1 MNAATSEG
9 TQTYLNARAG
19 EGVAHE
25 HFRRVEDLWL
35 SSVGFGTY
43 LGHHDEATDELY
55 RGAIVRAVESGCN
68 VVDTAINYRCQHSER
83 SIAEAIRDLA
93 KKGIGR
99 DQIVISTKGGF
110 IPFDGQPA
118 ANPADYLQKTY
129 FSTGVLDPAD
139 VVEGAHAMT
148 PHYLADQLDRSLS
161 NLGMETIDI
170 YYLHNPETQLA
181 EVPRDEFNQRLRAA
195 FEFLEKAAADGKIRF
210 YGTATWNAYREH
222 PEAQD
227 YLSLQDVVGLAR
239 EVGGDKHRLRFI
251 QLPYNLEM
259 PQALVEHNQPVQEN
273 TFSTLLAADELGVHV
288 ISSASLFHGKLTRGM
303 PEWLGKL
310 LKGFTTDAQRCIQF
324 ARSAPGLTTALV
336 GMKQIEHV
344 VENMAVTQIPPA
356 LVDDYLK
363 LFEVDGR

>member
-9 TQTYLNARAG
+9 TQTYLNARSG
-19 EGVAHE
+19 EGVARE
-25 HFRRVEDLWL
+25 HFRRVEDLWF

-43 LGHHDEATDELY
+43 RGHHDEATDELY
-55 RGAIVRAVESGCN
+55 RLAVVRAVESGCN
-68 VVDTAINYRCQHSER
+68 VIDTAINYRCQRSER
-83 SIAEAIRDLA
+83 SIAEAMRDLA

-99 DQIVISTKGGF
+99 DQIVLSTKGGF

-118 ANPADYLQKTY
+118 KDPKDYLQKT
-129 FSTGVLDPAD
+129 FITTGVLDPAD

-148 PHYLADQLDRSLS
+148 PRYLENQLDRSLS
-161 NLGMETIDI
+161 NLGLETIDI
-170 YYLHNPETQLA
+170 YYLHNPETQLG

-210 YGTATWNAYREH
+210 YGTATWNAYREQ
-222 PEAQD
+222 PQAQD
-227 YLSLQDVVGLAR
+227 YLCLRDVVDLAR
-239 EVGGDKHRLRFI
+239 QVGGDKHRLRFI
-251 QLPYNLEM
+251 QLPYNLAM
-259 PQALVEHNQPVQEN
+259 PQALVEHNQPVEEN
-273 TFSTLLAADELGVHV
+273 NFSTMLAAEELGVHV
-288 ISSASLFHGKLTRGM
+288 ISSASLLHGKLTRGM

-310 LKGFTTDAQRCIQF
+310 LKGFTSDAQRSIQF

-344 VENMAVTQIPPA
+344 VENMAVSQIPPA
-356 LVDDYLK
+356 PVDDYLK